1 MNTLRAIL
9 FDFDGVIAD
18 TEPLHFAG
26 LRRTLAD
33 IGITLTEPDYYANYL
48 GFDDRGCFLAVLQA
62 NGRPVTPSILHDLMA
77 KKAVAYLASV
87 RDHLVIF
94 PGVREFVREA
104 AARYPLAIASGEFF
118 SFLGPSGCGK
128 TTLLR
133 LIAGFAQAQTGQVLL
148 DGVDVAGLPPWRR
161 DVGMVFQSYALWP
174 HMTVAKNV
182 AFGLEERHLPRAGI
196 DRRVAQMEA
205 GYGGARRTLS
215 TAFNPSTRD
224 ANNNRVI
231 MNGVIQDGQGGSQ
244 INVNANGQTSG
255 ADFFRSGADSFTAG
269 ALTASS
275 TAIGNQINVNV
286 NGSWNTVVLDST
298 QINNAPINAT
308 ITVTGRNT
316 TGQ

>member
-1 MNTLRAIL
+1 MRHRLLALSVLSLLATAG
-9 FDFDGVIAD
+9 GV
-18 TEPLHFAG
+18 
-26 LRRTLAD
+26 
-33 IGITLTEPDYYANYL
+33 
-48 GFDDRGCFLAVLQA
+48 
-62 NGRPVTPSILHDLMA
+62 
-77 KKAVAYLASV
+77 
-87 RDHLVIF
+87 
-94 PGVREFVREA
+94 
-104 AARYPLAIASGEFF
+104 
-118 SFLGPSGCGK
+118 
-128 TTLLR
+128 
-133 LIAGFAQAQTGQVLL
+133 QAQ
-148 DGVDVAGLPPWRR
+148 
-161 DVGMVFQSYALWP
+161 SS
-174 HMTVAKNV
+174 
-182 AFGLEERHLPRAGI
+182 
-196 DRRVAQMEA
+196 VAQMEA

-286 NGSWNTVVLDST
+286 TGSWNTVVLDST

-308 ITVTGRNT
+308 TTVTGRNT